1 MNYED
6 FQWTIKTQYEV
17 MENEIQIYAPA
28 GTDYFVNPLDGN
40 VKANAPF
47 FYKEVEGD
55 FVLRAKVSHDF
66 VSTYD
71 ACVLFA
77 LDNDKLWAKA
87 CFEYTDLG
95 THSVVTVMTNERSD
109 DANGVN
115 VDGNE
120 IWLQMSRK
128 DNLFAIHYSYD
139 GKKYMMARLCHMPM
153 QKKIKVGL
161 EAQSPLGNGGIRKFA
176 DVSLELRSLTDIRN
190 GN

>member
-17 MENEIQIYAPA
+17 TEDGIQIYAPA
-28 GTDYFVNPLDGN
+28 ETDYFVNPADGK
-40 VKANAPF
+40 VRADAPF

-71 ACVLFA
+71 ACVLLA

-87 CFEYTDLG
+87 CFEYTDIG
-95 THSVVTVMTNERSD
+95 TNSVVTVMTNERSD
-109 DANGVN
+109 DANGIN

-139 GKKYMMARLCHMPM
+139 GKEYMMARLCNLPM

-161 EAQSPLGNGGIRKFA
+161 EAQSPTGNGGIRNFSN
-176 DVSLELRSLTDIRN
+176 VSLELKGLADIRN